1 MLAPA
6 PARRRRLPVLRSP
19 AAAVLCALALLVG
32 IAAVLPDGAPA
43 GQSSAATPAPFSQ
56 LGGGLYHSCALVDD
70 GGQPAPPGRP
80 VRCWGFSGDGQ
91 VGYGNVDVIGDD
103 DVPAAAGPVDLG
115 AGRTARALAVGDYHS
130 CAALDTGDVRC
141 WGYANEGQVGLGNRN
156 QIGDNETP
164 GSVGPVSL
172 GAGRSAAAITAG
184 GNHTCAVL
192 DDGDVRCWGLGEFGQ
207 LGYGTTASIGD
218 NEQVSSAGPVD
229 LTAGRT
235 AKAITA
241 GAFHTCAILD
251 DDSVRC
257 WGLGSNG
264 QLGYGATS
272 AVLNPALVAAPVDL
286 GDARTARAI
295 TAGASHTCA
304 VLDDGNVRCWGLNDS
319 GQLGYASTVS
329 IGDNEPVDA
338 AGPVDLGAGRS
349 AIAISSGGEHTC
361 VVLDNGRVRCWGSG
375 VYGQLGNG
383 NLSAI
388 GDDETPG
395 SIATVDLGPG
405 RTATAIAAGIYHTC
419 ARLDDASVRCWGNG
433 ADGRLG
439 HCSRADIGDDE
450 TPGSIGPVD
459 IGFGGI
465 ACPVAPAPPPP
476 PAPAAPPP
484 PPPAAAPPPPPPP
497 TAARPSTADALRA
510 ERTRARGLRDCRAA
524 VSRQARG
531 ARGRALR
538 RYRRGS
544 RPRVLA
550 LRAVARR
557 AARGRVRCMN
567 RFVRV
572 PARVTSLTA
581 SARAPRTIVLRFRA
595 AGTDGPKAPA
605 ARSYLVKQSLR
616 PIRGAADFRRATA
629 LCGGACRFDV
639 TEPRALITLE
649 VTQLRRRTRYY
660 YAVAARDNVT
670 RRTGPRSGTVRVTTR

>member
-1 MLAPA
+1 M
-6 PARRRRLPVLRSP
+6 
-19 AAAVLCALALLVG
+19 LCALGLLVG
-32 IAAVLPDGAPA
+32 IAAVLPAGAPA
-43 GQSSAATPAPFSQ
+43 GQSSQATPAPFSQ
-56 LGGGLYHSCALVDD
+56 LGAGLYHSCALVDD
-70 GGQPAPPGRP
+70 ASQPPPPSRP

-91 VGYGNVDVIGDD
+91 VGYGNSTTIGDD
-103 DVPAAAGPVDLG
+103 EVPAAAGPVDLG
-115 AGRTARALAVGDYHS
+115 VGRTARALAAGDYHT

-172 GAGRSAAAITAG
+172 GAGRTATAITAG

-192 DDGDVRCWGLGEFGQ
+192 DDGSVRCWGLGEFGQ

-241 GAFHTCAILD
+241 GSFHTCAILD

-272 AVLNPALVAAPVDL
+272 AVLNPALVADPVEL
-286 GDARTARAI
+286 GDARSARAI

-304 VLDDGNVRCWGLNDS
+304 ILDNGSVRCWGLNDS
-319 GQLGYASTVS
+319 GQLGYGTTGT

-338 AGPVDLGAGRS
+338 AGPVDLGAGRT

-361 VVLDNGRVRCWGSG
+361 AVLDNGQVRCWGSG
-375 VYGQLGNG
+375 VNGQLGNG
-383 NLSAI
+383 DLGPV

-395 SIATVDLGPG
+395 SVAAVDLGPG
-405 RTATAIAAGIYHTC
+405 RTASAISAGIYHTC

-439 HCSRADIGDDE
+439 HCSRADVGDDE
-450 TPGSIGPVD
+450 APGSIATVD

-465 ACPVAPAPPPP
+465 ACPVAPP
-476 PAPAAPPP
+476 PAPAAVPVAPPP
-484 PPPAAAPPPPPPP
+484 PPPAAAPPPPGPP
-497 TAARPSTADALRA
+497 TVARPSTAAALRA
-510 ERTRARGLRDCRAA
+510 QRARAKGLRDCRAA
-524 VSRQARG
+524 VSRQSRSDL
-531 ARGRALR
+531 RRAVR
-538 RYRRGS
+538 RYRPGS
-544 RPRVLA
+544 RLRAQA
-550 LRAVARR
+550 LRSAARR
-557 AARGRVRCMN
+557 AARGRVGCMN

-572 PARVTSLTA
+572 PGRVTSLTA
-581 SARAPRTIVLRFRA
+581 SARAADTIVLRFRA
-595 AGTDGPKAPA
+595 AGTDGSKAPA
-605 ARSYLVKQSLR
+605 ARSYLVKQSPR
-616 PIRGAADFRRATA
+616 PIRSAADFRRATA
-629 LCGGACRFDV
+629 LCRGACTFDV
-639 TEPRALITLE
+639 TELRARITLE
-649 VTQLRRRTRYY
+649 VTQLRRRTRYH
-660 YAVAARDNVT
+660 YAVAARDNVS
-670 RRTGPRSGTVRVTTR
+670 RRTGPRSRTVRVTTR